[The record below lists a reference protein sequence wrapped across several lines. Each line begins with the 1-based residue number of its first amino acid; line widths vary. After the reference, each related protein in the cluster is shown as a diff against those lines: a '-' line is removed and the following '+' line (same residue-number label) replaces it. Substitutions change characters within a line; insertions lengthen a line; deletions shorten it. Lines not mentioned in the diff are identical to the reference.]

1 MADLAPLLAH
11 PQPIPAHAFMAIGA
25 LVAGGAQ
32 FLLPKGRGAHRAL
45 GWLYVVLMGAVAV
58 SGLFITE
65 LRWFGPFSPIHL
77 LSVLALYTLFRAV
90 DAAYRGD
97 IVTHSRAMGWLYGLG
112 LVLTGAFTLMP
123 GRAMHAVLFGGA
135 GLN

>member
-11 PQPIPAHAFMAIGA
+11 PQPIPAHAFMALGA
-25 LVAGGAQ
+25 LVAGALQ
-32 FLLPKGRGAHRAL
+32 FVLPKGRGAHRAL

-65 LRWFGPFSPIHL
+65 LRWIGPFSPIHL

-112 LVLTGAFTLMP
+112 LVLTGAFTLLP
-123 GRAMHAVLFGGA
+123 GRAMHAVLFGG
-135 GLN
+135 

>member
-1 MADLAPLLAH
+1 MADLAPLLTH

-65 LRWFGPFSPIHL
+65 LRWIGPFSPIHL

-90 DAAYRGD
+90 DAAYRRD
-97 IVTHSRAMGWLYGLG
+97 IAAHSRAMGWLYGLG
-112 LVLTGAFTLMP
+112 LVLTGALTLLP
-123 GRAMHAVLFGGA
+123 GRAMHAALFGG
-135 GLN
+135 

>member
-65 LRWFGPFSPIHL
+65 LRWIGPFSPIHL

-90 DAAYRGD
+90 DAAYRRD
-97 IVTHSRAMGWLYGLG
+97 IAAHSRAMGWLYGLG
-112 LVLTGAFTLMP
+112 LVLTGALTLLP
-123 GRAMHAVLFGGA
+123 GRAMHAALFGG
-135 GLN
+135 

>member
-1 MADLAPLLAH
+1 MADLAPLLTH

-65 LRWFGPFSPIHL
+65 LRWIGPFSPIHL

-90 DAAYRGD
+90 DAAYRRD
-97 IVTHSRAMGWLYGLG
+97 IAAHSRAMGWLYGLG
-112 LVLTGAFTLMP
+112 LVLTGAFTLLP
-123 GRAMHAVLFGGA
+123 GRAMHAVLFGG
-135 GLN
+135 

>member
-1 MADLAPLLAH
+1 MADLAPLLTH

-65 LRWFGPFSPIHL
+65 LRWIGPFSPIHL

-90 DAAYRGD
+90 DAAYRRD
-97 IVTHSRAMGWLYGLG
+97 IAAHSRAMGWLYGLG
-112 LVLTGAFTLMP
+112 LVLTGALTLLP
-123 GRAMHAVLFGGA
+123 GRAMPAALFGG
-135 GLN
+135 